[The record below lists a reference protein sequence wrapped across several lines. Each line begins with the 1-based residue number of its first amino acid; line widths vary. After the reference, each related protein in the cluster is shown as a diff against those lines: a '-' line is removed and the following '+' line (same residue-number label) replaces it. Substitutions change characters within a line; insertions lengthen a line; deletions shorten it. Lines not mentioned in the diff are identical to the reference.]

1 MRDLE
6 SYCQMST
13 SYKCPYVTKSSDLDT
28 ACLSSEGFL
37 ETVYLQLLILN
48 IKNLKLTETW

>member
-37 ETVYLQLLILN
+37 EMVYLQLLILN